1 MSPTSNVVYPG
12 GVAKLQLQSGRNFT
26 VTDVLFAETYGGVFE
41 GAPTPAFMRRRQ
53 ISFLDRVEGMWGTRA
68 TYVATPE
75 MYTVHTSGREPIQ
88 RLPGISCAAWVVS
101 APIRDLG
108 AASELV
114 LIWWQEELDG
124 TPAQLVQRVLGG
136 VDYEQH
142 ARDFDY

>member
-1 MSPTSNVVYPG
+1 
-12 GVAKLQLQSGRNFT
+12 
-26 VTDVLFAETYGGVFE
+26 
-41 GAPTPAFMRRRQ
+41 
-53 ISFLDRVEGMWGTRA
+53 MWGTRA
-68 TYVATPE
+68 TYVVQPE

-124 TPAQLVQRVLGG
+124 TPAQLVERVLGG
-136 VDYEQH
+136 VDYAHH